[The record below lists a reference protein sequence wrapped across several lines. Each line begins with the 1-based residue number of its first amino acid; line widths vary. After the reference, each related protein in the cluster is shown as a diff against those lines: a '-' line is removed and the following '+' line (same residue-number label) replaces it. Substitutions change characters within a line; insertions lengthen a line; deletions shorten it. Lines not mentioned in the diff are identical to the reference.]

1 LIGSGRAKT
10 VEGST
15 AMRDAAFVV
24 YPDYSMMALAVV
36 MAFEVANSM
45 AEAPPYELHFVS
57 ETGGR
62 IRTSCGMMLESE
74 PFTEMPFHTL
84 FVGGAT
90 TPTASTPGLI
100 TYMKDALKRH
110 RRIAAISTGAFVLAE
125 AGLLDGRNATTH
137 WMHAPLFQTQYPA
150 VKLDRDRIFTNDGP
164 IWTTAGGAAG
174 LDLSLALIENDLGA
188 DVAKAVAR
196 ELLIYHR
203 RTGAQ
208 SQISTLLEL
217 APKSDR
223 IQAALTYAR
232 DNLHKPLTVSELAE
246 AAHLS
251 PRQFSRAFQA
261 ETGQSP
267 AKAIEALRVEGA
279 RNLMEQSRH
288 PIDEVARQTGFSDRD
303 HMRRAFVRVFG
314 QPPQALRRMARLETT
329 SLAAPGAMA

>member
-1 LIGSGRAKT
+1 
-10 VEGST
+10 
-15 AMRDAAFVV
+15 MRDVAFLVH
-24 YPDYSMMALAVV
+24 PDYSMMAMAVV
-36 MAFEVANSM
+36 MAFEVANSV
-45 AEAPPYELHFVS
+45 AEGSPYELHFVS

-62 IRTSCGMMLESE
+62 VKTSCGLMLESE

-90 TPTASTPGLI
+90 SPRPSTPGLI
-100 TYMKDALKRH
+100 AYMRDAPKRH
-110 RRIAAISTGAFVLAE
+110 RRIAAVSTGAFVLAE

-137 WMHAPLFQTQYPA
+137 WTHAPTFRALYPA
-150 VKLDRDRIFTNDGP
+150 VKLDQDRIFTSDGP

-174 LDLSLALIENDLGA
+174 LDLSLALIESDLGA
-188 DVAKAVAR
+188 DVAKSVAR
-196 ELLIYHR
+196 ELVIYHR
-203 RTGAQ
+203 RAGGQ

-223 IQAALTYAR
+223 IQASLTYAR
-232 DNLHKPLTVSELAE
+232 DNLHRPLTVPELAE
-246 AAHLS
+246 AACLS

-288 PIDEVARQTGFSDRD
+288 PIDVVARLTGFSDRD
-303 HMRRAFVRVFG
+303 HMRRAFLRAFG
-314 QPPQALRRMARLETT
+314 QPPRALRRAARLD
-329 SLAAPGAMA
+329 SSPYAVVSRGAV

>member
-1 LIGSGRAKT
+1 
-10 VEGST
+10 
-15 AMRDAAFVV
+15 MRDVAFVV
-24 YPDYSMMALAVV
+24 NADYSMMALAVI

-45 AEAPPYELHFVS
+45 VEAPPYELHFVS

-62 IRTSCGMMLESE
+62 IRTSCGMMVESE

-84 FVGGAT
+84 FVGGTT
-90 TPTASTPGLI
+90 TPKASTPGLI
-100 TYMKDALKRH
+100 AYMRDAPKRH

-137 WMHAPLFQTQYPA
+137 WMHAPLLQAQYPA
-150 VKLDRDRIFTNDGP
+150 VKLDQDRIFTNDGP

-196 ELLIYHR
+196 ELVIYHR
-203 RTGAQ
+203 RTGGQ

-232 DNLHKPLTVSELAE
+232 DNLHKPLTIPELAE

-251 PRQFSRAFQA
+251 PRQFSRAFLA

-267 AKAIEALRVEGA
+267 AKAIETLRVEGA
-279 RNLMEQSRH
+279 RNLVEQSRH
-288 PIDEVARQTGFSDRD
+288 PIDVVARQTGFRDRD
-303 HMRRAFVRVFG
+303 HMRRAFVRAFG
-314 QPPQALRRMARLETT
+314 HSPQVLRRMARLETSPFAEVT
-329 SLAAPGAMA
+329 GAMA